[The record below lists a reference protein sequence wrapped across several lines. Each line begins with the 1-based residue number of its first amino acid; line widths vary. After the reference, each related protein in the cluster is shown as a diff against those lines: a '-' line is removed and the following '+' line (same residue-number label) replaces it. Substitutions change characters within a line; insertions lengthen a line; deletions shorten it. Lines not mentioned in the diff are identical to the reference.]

1 MNKLFAYPGGKWP
14 IRHLVVS
21 AFPGHK
27 TYVDVFGG
35 SAAILLTKEPS
46 ALSNTVRQSLP
57 NVPGI
62 GSTVASCGMN
72 YVPRRQCQ
80 RMKSSELSYSGYGCR
95 IPSERAA

>member
-46 ALSNTVRQSLP
+46 DAETTRDD
-57 NVPGI
+57 I
-62 GSTVASCGMN
+62 
-72 YVPRRQCQ
+72 
-80 RMKSSELSYSGYGCR
+80 
-95 IPSERAA
+95 SERCIAHQLEEKSIE